1 MLGYCCAPRL
11 GMVAG
16 ITERVPHM
24 LRRHL
29 AQLAL
34 GLLATPAV
42 QAQGTGEPWPRRPL
56 RLVVAFPP
64 GGLSDVVGRMVATKL
79 SEGLGQ
85 PVVVDNRAGAGGTL
99 GTQSAVRAAPDGY
112 TLAFAAPSTHV
123 SGPLLF
129 PSPGYDGVS
138 DVVPV
143 GAFATIGSILVVHPS
158 VGVGSVTELTAL
170 ARANPGRINFGS
182 AGAGGSVHLAGEL
195 YKLLTQVDITHVP
208 YRGGAAMLTDLLAG
222 RVQMAFDNLPQ
233 ILPHVRS
240 GAMRGLAVTSRE
252 RSRFIPELPTMIEAG
267 VPNFDITSW
276 FGVTAP
282 IGTSPEIIAR
292 LNAVIRAASAEPA
305 VQAQL
310 ATMGAEPLSMTPD
323 QFGTFLHA
331 ERARYAEII
340 RISGARA
347 D

>member
-1 MLGYCCAPRL
+1 
-11 GMVAG
+11 
-16 ITERVPHM
+16 M
-24 LRRHL
+24 LRRRL
-29 AQLAL
+29 ALAPL
-34 GLLATPAV
+34 GLLAAPAV
-42 QAQGTGEPWPRRPL
+42 LAQDGPWPRRPL

-64 GGLSDVVGRMVATKL
+64 GGLSDVMGRMVATKL

-99 GTQSAVRAAPDGY
+99 GTGAAVRSAPDGY

-129 PSPGYDGVS
+129 PTPGYDGVS

-143 GAFATIGSILVVHPS
+143 GAFATIASILVVHPS
-158 VGVGSVTELTAL
+158 VTASSVAELTAL

-182 AGAGGSVHLAGEL
+182 AGSGGSVHLAGEL
-195 YKLLTQVDITHVP
+195 YKLLAGVDITHVP

-240 GAMRGLAVTSRE
+240 GAMRALAVTSRE

-267 VPNFDITSW
+267 LRDYDITSW

-282 IGTSPEIIAR
+282 VGTPPEIVAR
-292 LNAVIRAASAEPA
+292 LNAVMRAATEEAA
-305 VQAQL
+305 VREQL
-310 ATMGAEPLSMTPD
+310 ATMGAEPLSMTPEE
-323 QFGTFLHA
+323 FGAFLRA

-340 RISGARA
+340 RISGARV

>member
-1 MLGYCCAPRL
+1 
-11 GMVAG
+11 
-16 ITERVPHM
+16 M
-24 LRRHL
+24 LRRRL
-29 AQLAL
+29 ALGSL
-34 GLLATPAV
+34 GLLAAPAV
-42 QAQGTGEPWPRRPL
+42 LAQAAGEAWPRRPL

-64 GGLSDVVGRMVATKL
+64 GGLSDVMGRMVATKL

-99 GTQSAVRAAPDGY
+99 GTQAAVRAAPDGY

-129 PSPGYDGVS
+129 PTPGYDGVG

-143 GAFATIGSILVVHPS
+143 GAFATIASILVVHPTVAAAS
-158 VGVGSVTELTAL
+158 VAELTAL

-195 YKLLTQVDITHVP
+195 YKLVAGVDVTHVP

-240 GAMRGLAVTSRE
+240 GAVRALAVTSQG

-267 VPNFDITSW
+267 LRDYDITSW

-282 IGTSPEIIAR
+282 VGTPPEIVAR
-292 LNAVIRAASAEPA
+292 LNAVMRAATAEA
-305 VQAQL
+305 ALRDQL
-310 ATMGAEPLSMTPD
+310 AGMGAEPLSMTPEE
-323 QFGTFLHA
+323 FGAFLRA

-340 RISGARA
+340 RVSGARV

>member
-1 MLGYCCAPRL
+1 
-11 GMVAG
+11 
-16 ITERVPHM
+16 M
-24 LRRHL
+24 LRRSL
-29 AQLAL
+29 ASLAL
-34 GLLATPAV
+34 GLLAAPAV
-42 QAQGTGEPWPRRPL
+42 MAQEAWPRRPV

-64 GGLSDVVGRMVATKL
+64 GGLSDVMGRMVATKL

-99 GTQSAVRAAPDGY
+99 GTQAAVRAAPDGY

-138 DVVPV
+138 DVMPV

-158 VGVGSVTELTAL
+158 VPARSVAELTAL
-170 ARANPGRINFGS
+170 AKAEPGKINFAS
-182 AGAGGSVHLAGEL
+182 AGSGGSVHLAGEL
-195 YKLLTQVDITHVP
+195 YKMLAQVDITHVP
-208 YRGGAAMLTDLLAG
+208 YRGGAPMLTDMLAG

-240 GAMRGLAVTSRE
+240 GAMRGLAVTSKE

-267 VPNFDITSW
+267 VPGFDITSW

-282 IGTSPEIIAR
+282 MGTPPEIVAR
-292 LNAVIRAASAEPA
+292 VNAVMRAAVSEAA
-305 VQAQL
+305 VQEQL
-310 ATMGAEPLSMTPD
+310 TGIGAESLSMTPEE
-323 QFGTFLHA
+323 FGAFMRA